1 MPALVGAADRQLSIK
16 KEVVHLGG
24 SKLQQFCD
32 RSLLLVGKPNDA
44 TLLLPVGGDRYT
56 KIISHK
62 LLLISKPCP
71 GSFDFKRF
79 HLVHLPAFKFFG
91 ITVVLIVTYITVIV
105 NINSGGF
112 EIFPASNG
120 IK

>member
-79 HLVHLPAFKFFG
+79 HLVHLPVFFILG
-91 ITVVLIVTYITVIV
+91 VYYHSIILYYHMEIV
-105 NINSGGF
+105 NIF
-112 EIFPASNG
+112 
-120 IK
+120 